1 MPVDQ
6 RCHTAHVFMRIDPRL
21 AGWRLAGWRLAAA
34 ALAVAALLA
43 CGFGRS
49 GEAEDAPAAKQSLP
63 DPCTLLTPA
72 EVAEVQGGPT
82 DRGTP
87 ATGTPPNEPG
97 CVFGQT
103 NDGKV
108 TTITVFAGGQAR
120 FAEDRK
126 VVADNFD
133 VEDIAGLGD
142 AAFIGASVLYVR
154 KGELIITLF
163 TGSPTE
169 QEQRDKAL
177 KLVPKALARL

>member
-1 MPVDQ
+1 
-6 RCHTAHVFMRIDPRL
+6 MRIDPRR
-21 AGWRLAGWRLAAA
+21 AGWRPVAAA
-34 ALAVAALLA
+34 VAVVALLA
-43 CGFGRS
+43 CGFGGSR
-49 GEAEDAPAAKQSLP
+49 EADEPPAAEQSLP

-82 DRGTP
+82 DPGTP
-87 ATGTPPNEPG
+87 ATGTSPNEPG

-120 FAEDRK
+120 FAGDRE

-163 TGSPTE
+163 TGSPTPE
-169 QEQRDKAL
+169 EQRDKAL
-177 KLVPKALARL
+177 KLAPKALARL